1 MSPLGIASILAGRIV
16 SMEDPVLAFKQL
28 AWYMM
33 TVMLG
38 LFIHGFILL
47 PGLYFL
53 FVRANPFR
61 CTTIQPCP
69 SNLQCQ
75 RCGRPRLRDYHV
87 RSHEQAPEG
96 R

>member
-1 MSPLGIASILAGRIV
+1 
-16 SMEDPVLAFKQL
+16 MEDPVLAFKQL

-61 CTTIQPCP
+61 LMLHMSKALLTALGTA
-69 SNLQCQ
+69 SRYGSAFSLFY
-75 RCGRPRLRDYHV
+75 L
-87 RSHEQAPEG
+87 A
-96 R
+96 